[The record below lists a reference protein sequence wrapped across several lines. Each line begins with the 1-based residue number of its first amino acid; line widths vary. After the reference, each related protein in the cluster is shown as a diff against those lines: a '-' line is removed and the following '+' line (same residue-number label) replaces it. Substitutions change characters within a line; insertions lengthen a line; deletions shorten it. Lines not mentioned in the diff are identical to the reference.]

1 MGSRPQAGG
10 GASAHAVSRRSLLA
24 GASAVALPVRPA
36 TVVLD
41 PPAAGSPGP
50 EPGHLFRSWL
60 AIDSRIERL
69 QTRWARLESW
79 LIQNHNWCEL
89 SAPEQRALPWARE
102 LRDIEGCLDLL
113 FEQRQALLDRL
124 PAEGA
129 RELPELADRLAVVER
144 LVPPDENREAHAIVC
159 GVRRDLQA
167 LIAAGGARAYE
178 CALARPS

>member
-24 GASAVALPVRPA
+24 GASAVALPVPA
-36 TVVLD
+36 ATAVLD

-50 EPGHLFRSWL
+50 GPGQLFRSWL

-69 QTRWARLESW
+69 QTRWAKLESW

-113 FEQRQALLDRL
+113 FEQRCSTDYPQT
-124 PAEGA
+124 A
-129 RELPELADRLAVVER
+129 RVSCLNSRTDWRSSSGSSPPTKTARRTRSSVV
-144 LVPPDENREAHAIVC
+144 
-159 GVRRDLQA
+159 
-167 LIAAGGARAYE
+167 
-178 CALARPS
+178 